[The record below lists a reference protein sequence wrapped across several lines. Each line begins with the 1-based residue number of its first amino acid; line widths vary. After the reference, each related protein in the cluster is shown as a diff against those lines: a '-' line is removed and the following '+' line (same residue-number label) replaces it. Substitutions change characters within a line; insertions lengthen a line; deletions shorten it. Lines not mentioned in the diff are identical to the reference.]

1 MIDKCCLCNCQ
12 VYHFMYWRQKCVNV
26 RNICPSRMIVGF
38 SGFRQRILQGEGTNL
53 GGLSCDPRLSYV
65 YIFSVSYS
73 SISGGQI
80 HNFSWQNSEFGSQI
94 IKHRYPQN
102 RSKVNS
108 ELIPKI
114 VSLYA
119 KILETD
125 WVISILMWLILQ
137 ISRTEIFG
145 GIFIR
150 YRAIG

>member
-1 MIDKCCLCNCQ
+1 MLSMQLSNIPFYVLE
-12 VYHFMYWRQKCVNV
+12 RQKCVNV

-38 SGFRQRILQGEGTNL
+38 SGFRQRILQGEGTNS
-53 GGLSCDPRLSYV
+53 GGLSWDPSRSYV
-65 YIFSVSYS
+65 YIFSVSHS

-114 VSLYA
+114 VC
-119 KILETD
+119 KNFGN
-125 WVISILMWLILQ
+125 WLSYFNFDEINSANIANRDIWWYFHQ
-137 ISRTEIFG
+137 I
-145 GIFIR
+145 
-150 YRAIG
+150 